1 MTAPGSV
8 GKTMTAKAAAG
19 GVTPAAFA
27 PTWLSIAD
35 VKTWL
40 RINAQDTADDDLLNM
55 VTAAAEPYVQRCR
68 PEFMGSD
75 GTYTPDAEAYQ
86 GAVMYTAREYRRR
99 NSPAGVELFGDQASF
114 VARYDVDIE
123 RALHTGAFAPP
134 IVS

>member
-1 MTAPGSV
+1 MN
-8 GKTMTAKAAAG
+8 AKAAGEASSL
-19 GVTPAAFA
+19 AAFA
-27 PTWLSIAD
+27 PKWLEIDD

-40 RINAQDTADDDLLNM
+40 RINAQDTADDDILTM
-55 VTAAAEPYVQRCR
+55 VAAAAEPYVQRCR

>member
-1 MTAPGSV
+1 
-8 GKTMTAKAAAG
+8 MTAKAAAG

-68 PEFMGSD
+68 PEFIVAGDPPS
-75 GTYTPDAEAYQ
+75 YAPDAEAYQ
-86 GAVMYTAREYRRR
+86 GGVMYAAREYRRR

-114 VARYDVDIE
+114 VSRYDVDIE